1 VWSGR
6 LFESANE
13 RLGGRAKGVM
23 GKRAKACDWRIGQ
36 TAKRRVAFV
45 FSGEAEIQDGLGAVG
60 FEAELNGSLLIDP
73 KSVWPSRQA
82 P

>member
-1 VWSGR
+1 MSVSAEGR
-6 LFESANE
+6 
-13 RLGGRAKGVM
+13 RGVM

-45 FSGEAEIQDGLGAVG
+45 FSGEAEIQDSLGAVG